1 LVDELGMALWP
12 LLEISETEK
21 KRRQSWEKTAGEFL
35 RNPERTLQRD
45 VVEKRKTPLLKR
57 EAGAQGE
64 FTRRQLTL
72 PDGCSKTTG
81 KPRRDLLM
89 RFV

>member
-12 LLEISETEK
+12 LLEISETER
-21 KRRQSWEKTAGEFL
+21 KRRQSWGKTAGEFL

-57 EAGAQGE
+57 EAG
-64 FTRRQLTL
+64 
-72 PDGCSKTTG
+72 
-81 KPRRDLLM
+81 PRGSSLEDS
-89 RFV
+89 

>member
-1 LVDELGMALWP
+1 LRYRKRKGKDDSDG
-12 LLEISETEK
+12 K
-21 KRRQSWEKTAGEFL
+21 KLPESFC

-57 EAGAQGE
+57 EAGAEGE